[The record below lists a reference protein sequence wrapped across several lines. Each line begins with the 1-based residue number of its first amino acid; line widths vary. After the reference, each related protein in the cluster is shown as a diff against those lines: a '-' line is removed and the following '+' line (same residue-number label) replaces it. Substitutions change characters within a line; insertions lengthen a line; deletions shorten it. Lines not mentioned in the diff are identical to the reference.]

1 MIAGINIYLI
11 STVVVLLVFYL
22 LRRRTRVVT
31 TELNVSTP
39 SDTQSSESA

>member
-31 TELNVSTP
+31 TELNVATP
-39 SDTQSSESA
+39 SHDFVA

>member
-1 MIAGINIYLI
+1 MIAGINSYLI
-11 STVVVLLVFYL
+11 GTVVVLLVFYL

>member
-11 STVVVLLVFYL
+11 STVVLLLVFYL

-31 TELNVSTP
+31 TKLNISTP
-39 SDTQSSESA
+39 SDTRSSESA